1 MHVSEFQVCGSYGM
15 LDNMCDSKVL
25 PTFYNMSIRHGVKAK
40 GYGYSL
46 FQQAVYESYLYA
58 AMNVGSPHWSFPT

>member
-1 MHVSEFQVCGSYGM
+1 MFLNSRFAGLRGCWTTCV
-15 LDNMCDSKVL
+15 DSKVL